1 MRHLIQQPKSVAA
14 DSIWTAVTIWKLAL
28 IPMVILA
35 VASTFY
41 AKNKLE
47 PFLLFGGFYIASGF
61 LGAACCWLKSVRS
74 WLIYWF
80 RTRGQ

>member
-1 MRHLIQQPKSVAA
+1 MRHLIQQPKSVASDA
-14 DSIWTAVTIWKLAL
+14 IWTAVTIWKLAA

-35 VASTFY
+35 IASTFY
-41 AKNKLE
+41 ATNKLE
-47 PFLLFGGFYIASGF
+47 PFVLFGGFYVVSGF
-61 LGAACCWLKSVRS
+61 LGAACCWLNSVPS